1 MSETKSRFAVL
12 DGTALKLIAM
22 VCMAFDHVGDNF
34 FPDQIWMRIVGRIA
48 MPLFAFCAAEG
59 FSHTHDRGKYLK
71 RMGLFA
77 LISEIPFDLVTA
89 GKVLE
94 FSHQNIMF
102 SFLWAFLCLTLY
114 ERVANGASGAKRF
127 FGVMILVA
135 GVLLSVLL
143 GLDYNMLGVGLIFI
157 YYLLRERLLFVRNVL
172 GMAYHLLLRNVGVYI
187 FGLLGFLPVFLYNGK
202 KGKGLKWLFYCFYP
216 GHLLLIWLV
225 RTLIQ

>member
-1 MSETKSRFAVL
+1 MLLMT
-12 DGTALKLIAM
+12 
-22 VCMAFDHVGDNF
+22 
-34 FPDQIWMRIVGRIA
+34 
-48 MPLFAFCAAEG
+48 LFAFCAAEG

-114 ERVANGASGAKRF
+114 ERVAKGASGAKRF